1 MFKTKRELVFI
12 ILAGLFITN
21 AVVAEL
27 IGGKLIQIG
36 PVFGMGPFI
45 MSIGIIPWP
54 VVFLTTDLINE
65 YYGRSGVRKLSLI
78 TASLIGYAFIILLF
92 AINVPAA
99 VGISTV
105 TDAQFF
111 AVFGQSLWIIVAS
124 IIAFL
129 VSQLVD
135 VYIFWL
141 LRDKTGGKMI
151 WLRSTGSTIIS
162 QLIDTFV
169 VLGIAFWLPGKM
181 TTAVFL
187 NAALTGYTF
196 KLMIAVVLTPLIYV
210 GHRAIEKY
218 LGDEAS
224 HDAIKKVAEES
235 LHHKVEE

>member
-1 MFKTKRELVFI
+1 MFKSKREFIFI
-12 ILAGLFITN
+12 IMAGIFITN

-27 IGGKLIQIG
+27 IGGKLIQI
-36 PVFGMGPFI
+36 GPFI

-65 YYGRSGVRKLSLI
+65 YYGKEGVRRLSII
-78 TASLIGYAFIILLF
+78 TASLIAYAFVILY
-92 AINVPAA
+92 AAMKIPAS

-105 TDAQFF
+105 TDAQFD
-111 AVFGQSLWIIVAS
+111 AVFGQGLRIIVAS

-129 VSQLVD
+129 LSQFID
-135 VYIFWL
+135 VFIFWL

-151 WLRSTGSTIIS
+151 WLRSTGSTAIS

-196 KLMIAVVLTPLIYV
+196 KLLIAVVLTPLIYV
-210 GHRAIEKY
+210 GHNLIEKY
-218 LGDEAS
+218 LGNEES
-224 HDAIKKVAEES
+224 HKLIKHSAEES